1 MIFCGGLLQI
11 CHTKVP
17 GVKSEP
23 SIGMFQWSKVTYM
36 SPIYFLIVT
45 YMLQTASKNPCFKF
59 WTVSWHQWS
68 KSTYMSQIHFCIYI
82 EIPTT
87 EDEE

>member
-1 MIFCGGLLQI
+1 
-11 CHTKVP
+11 
-17 GVKSEP
+17 
-23 SIGMFQWSKVTYM
+23 
-36 SPIYFLIVT
+36 
-45 YMLQTASKNPCFKF
+45 MLQTASENPCFKF

-87 EDEE
+87 EDED